1 MKIFLLFLLSVL
13 SSLISRLILPN
24 FSFSSKTFWASFLLS
39 YLTMALPVL
48 PNQCQVAMSIAS
60 ITTPSFS
67 KIRMTCFLR
76 KLFGKQNFCNFNAFT
91 MQVLFRSVHVSSIGM
106 IFSFKFLW
114 LMKRVVRSFFCNHNF
129 TLKNFIFFF
138 KIVDFFFNLLWPAWK
153 KITKLV

>member
-1 MKIFLLFLLSVL
+1 
-13 SSLISRLILPN
+13 
-24 FSFSSKTFWASFLLS
+24 
-39 YLTMALPVL
+39 MALPVL
-48 PNQCQVAMSIAS
+48 PNQWQAAMSIAS

-138 KIVDFFFNLLWPAWK
+138 KIVDFFFLNVARPPSPPPPTIYVLFHIMTCLEENYK
-153 KITKLV
+153 VGIRLENNCTYVSSIKTQTQTNK